1 MKFDFLKETPKE
13 LNTNVWNTFGV
24 IGKKKFFVSYENEIV
39 LLYNDIMSRE
49 EEEMTSLYQR
59 YDFLKAIRER
69 ASANLA
75 EANVSIGTIREIVDS
90 RFEEYGTFDGSRLI
104 DPKFTVGTGLC
115 GYAFVQKDNKIYL
128 SVPSRQLCVVEELC
142 EAKKTGWSPR
152 TIDLK
157 GALLLLEAFRDCKE
171 VKISYNGS
179 YLKFEGNGKAAFIKV
194 KSYNG
199 SYNKH
204 PEAFKIISSYTKRDL
219 NKDVIA
225 AAIGEYKYDDFMNTN
240 VERIANTAY
249 SFHIDSDKMDA
260 VFEDNDFS
268 TKSYLNHGREAASEI
283 NFVSSFEV
291 LETLLK
297 IFDED
302 LQIISN
308 YDPEKHIDGVD
319 PNWWDINYAFFTSA
333 QKPYLAA
340 YIV

>member
-1 MKFDFLKETPKE
+1 MKFDFLKEAPKE
-13 LNTNVWNTFGV
+13 LNTNVWNTFG
-24 IGKKKFFVSYENEIV
+24 ILGKKFFVSYENEIV
-39 LLYNDIMSRE
+39 LVYDNVMNRDEGNMI
-49 EEEMTSLYQR
+49 SLYQR
-59 YDFLKAIRER
+59 YDFLKAIHDGLT
-69 ASANLA
+69 ADPA
-75 EANVSIGTIREIVDS
+75 ETNVSLETIDDIIDARAEKA
-90 RFEEYGTFDGSRLI
+90 GTFDGSRLI
-104 DPKFTVGTGLC
+104 DPKFTIGTGLC
-115 GYAFVQKDNKIYL
+115 GYAFVEKNGKLYL
-128 SVPSRQLCVVEELC
+128 SVPSRQLCVVSELC
-142 EAKKTGWSPR
+142 DASKTGWSPK

-157 GALLLLEAFRDCKE
+157 GALLLREAFKDCKE
-171 VKISYNGS
+171 VEFYIGSY
-179 YLKFEGNGKAAFIKV
+179 YLKFNGNGKTVYLKI

-199 SYNKH
+199 SYSKH

-219 NKDVIA
+219 NKDVIS

-260 VFEDNDFS
+260 VFEDNDFLV
-268 TKSYLNHGREAASEI
+268 KSYLNHGRNAPSEI

-291 LETLLK
+291 LETLLG

-333 QKPYLAA
+333 KKPYLAA

>member
-1 MKFDFLKETPKE
+1 M
-13 LNTNVWNTFGV
+13 
-24 IGKKKFFVSYENEIV
+24 
-39 LLYNDIMSRE
+39 R
-49 EEEMTSLYQR
+49 
-59 YDFLKAIRER
+59 
-69 ASANLA
+69 
-75 EANVSIGTIREIVDS
+75 
-90 RFEEYGTFDGSRLI
+90 
-104 DPKFTVGTGLC
+104 
-115 GYAFVQKDNKIYL
+115 
-128 SVPSRQLCVVEELC
+128 
-142 EAKKTGWSPR
+142 
-152 TIDLK
+152 
-157 GALLLLEAFRDCKE
+157 EAFKDCKE
-171 VKISYNGS
+171 VEFYIGSS
-179 YLKFEGNGKAAFIKV
+179 YLKFKGNGKTVYLKIK
-194 KSYNG
+194 S
-199 SYNKH
+199 H

-219 NKDVIA
+219 NKDVIS

-268 TKSYLNHGREAASEI
+268 VKSYLNHGRNAPSEI

-291 LETLLK
+291 LETLLG

>member
-13 LNTNVWNTFGV
+13 LNTNVWNTFG
-24 IGKKKFFVSYENEIV
+24 ILGKKFFVSYENEIV
-39 LLYNDIMSRE
+39 LFYDDLMNRDEGNMI
-49 EEEMTSLYQR
+49 SLYQR
-59 YDFLKAIRER
+59 YDFLKATEQ
-69 ASANLA
+69 
-75 EANVSIGTIREIVDS
+75 
-90 RFEEYGTFDGSRLI
+90 FGTFDGSRLI

-115 GYAFVQKDNKIYL
+115 GYAFVEKNGKLYL
-128 SVPSRQLCVVEELC
+128 SVPSRQLCVVSELC
-142 EAKKTGWSPR
+142 EAKKTGWSPK

-157 GALLLLEAFRDCKE
+157 GALLLREAFKDCKE
-171 VKISYNGS
+171 VKISCGS
-179 YLKFEGNGKAAFIKV
+179 SYIKFEGNGKTVYIKL

-199 SYNKH
+199 SYTKH

-249 SFHIDSDKMDA
+249 SFHIDSTKMDA
-260 VFEDNDFS
+260 VYEDNDFS
-268 TKSYLNHGREAASEI
+268 VKSYLNHGRNAPSDI
-283 NFVSSFEV
+283 NFISSFEV
-291 LETLLK
+291 LEVLLG

-302 LQIISN
+302 LQIISDYN
-308 YDPEKHIDGVD
+308 PEKTIDGVD

-333 QKPYLAA
+333 KKPYLAA